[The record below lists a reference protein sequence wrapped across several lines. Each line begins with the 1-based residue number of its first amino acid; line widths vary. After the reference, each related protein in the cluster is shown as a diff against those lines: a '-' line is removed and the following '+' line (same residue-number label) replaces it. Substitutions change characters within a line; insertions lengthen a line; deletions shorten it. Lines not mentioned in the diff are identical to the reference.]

1 MTFSATDNSGIRR
14 AEIVDVTDA
23 ANPAVV
29 ASEDYNSGPNTN
41 AGTRCDYT
49 RPRPCP
55 DVKNETIAAPT
66 PIAGHRTLILRVTDA
81 GGETTVSAP
90 FSVQARGPLNGVNG
104 GDGARL
110 VAGFPAKVFRG
121 KGKKRHAVFV
131 LRPTHLVSY
140 GKGAT
145 IRGTLKGADGQPI
158 GGADVRDP
166 RARGPARRAV
176 RRSRR
181 HHERAPTAASSSA

>member
-1 MTFSATDNSGIRR
+1 ML
-14 AEIVDVTDA
+14 
-23 ANPAVV
+23 PAG
-29 ASEDYNSGPNTN
+29 AHAGSHLD

-55 DVKNETIAAPT
+55 DLKNETIAAST

-90 FSVQARGPLNGVNG
+90 FSVQARGPLNGANG

-131 LRPTHLVSY
+131 LRPT
-140 GKGAT
+140 APCPT
-145 IRGTLKGADGQPI
+145 A
-158 GGADVRDP
+158 
-166 RARGPARRAV
+166 RAR
-176 RRSRR
+176 RSAGR
-181 HHERAPTAASSSA
+181 